1 MFPPIKYFKMVEKP
15 IQGTF
20 LGTSFVYN
28 FCVGT

>member
-1 MFPPIKYFKMVEKP
+1 MFLPIKYFNMVGKP
-15 IQGTF
+15 YKGLF